1 MPAPFS
7 TCNGMTSL
15 RFRAPIVMMIVS
27 ALSLVASRASA
38 QPVMQLSPTIEVSQ
52 RYDSN
57 IFLTAAGDQ
66 SDYVT
71 RVSPGL
77 DMRYRQRI
85 FTLTTHYG
93 FDAERFT
100 EHTDLTSV
108 DAHRALVD
116 VHYSP
121 MARVS
126 FATAAAFTQT
136 QVPGELNTVSGFI
149 TGRARAQRLSLRPS
163 ITGELGRRTRAVAE
177 YEASDDRLAGG
188 IGLGTHTA
196 TLRFER
202 NYSERTSATLGYTVQ
217 RFAFS
222 APAPMSTMTHAMTV
236 GVTHELSRRA
246 GFSLQVGPRVTD
258 GRTTPEV
265 AVAIHTTGLS
275 SGLSL
280 QYARTQSTVL
290 GLAAP
295 ADVQSI
301 ATTARFKP
309 WSPMRV
315 EVSPGWFRMTSPGVS
330 ADVAHAR
337 IEASVALAPTLA
349 LAAAYDGN
357 FQQGSTRSAAAAPA
371 LHAIAR
377 HVVSVGVVKSAATER
392 Q

>member
-1 MPAPFS
+1 MI
-7 TCNGMTSL
+7 
-15 RFRAPIVMMIVS
+15 RFGAPIVMMVVS
-27 ALSLVASRASA
+27 AASLIASGASA
-38 QPVMQLSPTIEVSQ
+38 QPAVQLSPTLDISQ

-57 IFLTAAGDQ
+57 VFLTADREQ

-77 DMRYRQRI
+77 EMRYRGRI
-85 FTLTTHYG
+85 VTVMTRYG

-100 EHTDLTSV
+100 EHGDLTSV

-116 VHYSP
+116 VHYYP
-121 MARVS
+121 TRRIT

-149 TGRARAQRLSLRPS
+149 TARARAQRLSVRPS

-177 YEASDDRLAGG
+177 YEASDDRLAGS
-188 IGLGTHTA
+188 IGLGTQTA

-202 NYSERTSATLGYTVQ
+202 NYSERTAATVGYTVQ
-217 RFAFS
+217 QFAFT
-222 APAPMSTMTHAMTV
+222 APAQAQMPTLAQVMTV
-236 GVTHELSRRA
+236 ELTHELSRRA
-246 GFSLQVGPRVTD
+246 GVRLQAGPRLTA
-258 GRTTPEV
+258 GRARPEI
-265 AVAIHTTGLS
+265 ALSIHTTGLS

-280 QYARTQSTVL
+280 QYARTQATVL

-309 WSPMRV
+309 WSPLHLDL
-315 EVSPGWFRMTSPGVS
+315 SPGWFRMTSPGVS
-330 ADVAHAR
+330 VDVAHAR
-337 IEASVALAPTLA
+337 VEASLTLAPTLA

-357 FQQGSTRSAAAAPA
+357 FQQGSRRSAAASPA
-371 LHAIAR
+371 LRTIAR
-377 HVVSVGVVKSAATER
+377 HVVSISVVKSAATER